1 MGRFSLTEHIQS
13 PFEISLQELLALQKW
28 VSKQKHPRIR
38 SMEGSMLQ
46 KSKIRGRGMDY
57 VETRNYFP
65 GDDVRLMDWR
75 VTARTNK
82 PHVKVFEVEK
92 ERPVMVLLNM
102 SPSMFFGTRVCLKSV
117 LAAQLAGLLAWTAK
131 THGDRVGGML
141 TSMAMRSLWLP
152 HAHNQTL
159 INFLKSTSDATRHY
173 QDKAWNNWYDTKR
186 TTQFLRAIQ
195 ELNKTLK
202 PGTLIL
208 IISDWYDEP
217 SKIQPYLFELR
228 LHHDMILY
236 HVRDILEQGIDE
248 YGVYPISNG
257 QDIKTLNLQNL
268 ASSQHYAAFCM
279 DNMEKWQQIAR
290 KIQVPYYPCS
300 VETDLSLLVRQSLLR
315 SLCG

>member
-1 MGRFSLTEHIQS
+1 MGSFNLKENTTSC
-13 PFEISLQELLALQKW
+13 FEVSLQELLALQKL
-28 VSKQKHPRIR
+28 VSKQKYPRMR
-38 SMEGSMLQ
+38 SVEGAMLQ

-75 VTARTNK
+75 VTARTHK

-92 ERPVMVLLNM
+92 ERPVLILLNM
-102 SPSMFFGTRVCLKSV
+102 SPTMFFGTRVCLKSV
-117 LAAQLAGLLAWTAK
+117 LATKLAGLLAWTAK

-159 INFLKSTSDATRHY
+159 INFLKSASNATSQY
-173 QDKAWNNWYDTKR
+173 QDKAWNDWSNEKSS
-186 TTQFLRAIQ
+186 TQFLRALQ

-208 IISDWYDEP
+208 MISDWYDDP
-217 SKIQPYLFELR
+217 TIIQPYLFELR

-236 HVRDILEQGIDE
+236 HVTDILEQGISE

-257 QDIKTLNLQNL
+257 QAVKTLNLQTSTSFQN
-268 ASSQHYAAFCM
+268 YAHFCE
-279 DNMEKWQQIAR
+279 DNMAKWQQIAN
-290 KIQVPYYPCS
+290 KIRVPYYACS

-315 SLCG
+315 SLRG